1 VSGKVR
7 IFCSYAHEDAGLQ
20 DQLRKHLGVL
30 QELIESWYD
39 RDIHPGDRW
48 EDAISEQLE
57 RADIILLLVSVDFLS
72 SRYCMGV
79 ELARAL
85 ERAGRNEAVVIPVL
99 LRPVDCDNAPFRHL
113 QFLPSDRRPVV
124 KWGDRDDAFLDIER
138 GVRRVVE
145 RLRPAQAAPPVAD
158 IGPVN
163 IESPA
168 MQQDRMLDAA
178 MAARVPMGKPTDL
191 AVMVRRLASPGLKG
205 VLEVTGEYSGRPEDV
220 RSKAFRIEFPTDD
233 RGHPKPAGLTLRLE
247 SPDFDPPSQTKKL
260 LVPPDA
266 DSEVCTFLLTPL
278 FTGELVVNLEVYAAE
293 GQQTSRMFR
302 VVAEASDRVVV
313 KGRMLVSVPISTAA
327 SAPQQAS
334 RAAAATAMAAPQIL
348 PRPVAAPRA
357 EAPPVSATQAL
368 QTPPP
373 MPAPSPEPR
382 ELSSYPPVGH
392 GASTPIQ
399 NPYRRQSVEPPC
411 VEMPPQ
417 GSAAPARKKNFTV
430 PLTTAAAVVMM
441 AGVGSVYLA
450 NRSRPEGSVMLPS
463 VTPRPAPPNAAK
475 RDPAPDHASDPI
487 AAQLPGEYTLQS
499 TNLKV
504 AGQVQGA
511 MEIRRIG
518 ANLFTF
524 QTILSVYAG
533 GTPLQYKYAGLVE
546 KQGSA
551 WYVNTKKAS
560 DPTIALGPVRNEI
573 SLDDNALTFRAD
585 NGMVMAWHKR

>member
-1 VSGKVR
+1 MSGKVR

-158 IGPVN
+158 IGPGN
-163 IESPA
+163 IESLV

-334 RAAAATAMAAPQIL
+334 RAAAATAMAAQ
-348 PRPVAAPRA
+348 
-357 EAPPVSATQAL
+357 
-368 QTPPP
+368 P

-382 ELSSYPPVGH
+382 ELSNYPPVRQM
-392 GASTPIQ
+392 SSIPVQ
-399 NPYRRQSVEPPC
+399 SPYRPQSIEPPS
-411 VEMPPQ
+411 VAMPPPQ
-417 GSAAPARKKNFTV
+417 GSAAPARKKNFMI

-441 AGVGSVYLA
+441 AGVGSVYLV

-463 VTPRPAPPNAAK
+463 VTPKPAPPHAVK

-487 AAQLPGEYTLQS
+487 AAQLAGGYTLQS
-499 TNLKV
+499 TNLKD
-504 AGQVQGA
+504 QVQGT

-518 ANLFTF
+518 ADLFTF

-546 KQGSA
+546 KQGPA

-560 DPTIALGPVRNEI
+560 APTIALGPVRNEI
-573 SLDDNALTFRAD
+573 SFDDNALTFRAD
-585 NGMVMAWHKR
+585 NGMVMVWHKR